1 MDNYY
6 KVLRFEH
13 IDILLK
19 HIKPLNIDAWRKVL
33 LQDYNSMRD
42 IFVEYGYLV
51 IRDDYDKEHFLFW
64 NSKTNF
70 SDIAEEELILFNPGF
85 NTGFNTDIIDKIE
98 NILNEI
104 ENGKE

>member
-6 KVLRFEH
+6 KLLKFEH

-19 HIKPLNIDAWRKVL
+19 HMKASNIDSWRKVL
-33 LQDYNSMRD
+33 SEDSNRMRD

-51 IRDDYDKEHFLFW
+51 IQDNYDKEHYLFW
-64 NSKTNF
+64 NSRTNF
-70 SDIAEEELILFNPGF
+70 SNIAEEELILFNP
-85 NTGFNTDIIDKIE
+85 GFNTDIIDKIE

>member
-1 MDNYY
+1 MKTKDEITKVEKTYRY
-6 KVLRFEH
+6 K
-13 IDILLK
+13 
-19 HIKPLNIDAWRKVL
+19 
-33 LQDYNSMRD
+33 
-42 IFVEYGYLV
+42 YGYLV
-51 IRDDYDKEHFLFW
+51 IRDDYSYDKEHFLFW

-85 NTGFNTDIIDKIE
+85 NTDIIDKIE

>member
-19 HIKPLNIDAWRKVL
+19 HIKPSNWRKVL
-33 LQDYNSMRD
+33 PESYNAIKA
-42 IFVEYGYLV
+42 IFIKYGYLV
-51 IRDDYDKEHFLFW
+51 IQDHYDKEHYLFW
-64 NSKTNF
+64 NSRTNF
-70 SDIAEEELILFNPGF
+70 SNIAEEELIIFNP
-85 NTGFNTDIIDKIE
+85 GFNTDIIDKIE

-104 ENGKE
+104 ENGKK